1 MLMEWRSNCTEVCTV
16 CVAQFATYIPC
27 RVIVGGSVWVRGGL
41 QHPTH
46 TQNIPGLDSSWGSPL
61 SSKELSPVIL
71 TEDGAGKR
79 SDNIREKDRVFG
91 EPLVEKQWERVGK
104 NLRFNCSSES
114 LQETGPP
121 YDQTRLQQCNMLM
134 EWRSNCTE
142 VCTVGVA
149 QFATNIPCRVIVGG
163 SAWVRAISQQRL
175 IQHTPK
181 NSTIASGW
189 IGATIILCQYVRCQV
204 WSLTHFTQTR
214 KIDNTIC
221 PHNFPHFK
229 VSFGTCEAKSSTG
242 KVA

>member
-1 MLMEWRSNCTEVCTV
+1 M
-16 CVAQFATYIPC
+16 
-27 RVIVGGSVWVRGGL
+27 
-41 QHPTH
+41 
-46 TQNIPGLDSSWGSPL
+46 
-61 SSKELSPVIL
+61 IL

-79 SDNIREKDRVFG
+79 SDNIREKDRVFRRTTGRETVG
-91 EPLVEKQWERVGK
+91 ESVRK

-121 YDQTRLQQCNMLM
+121 YDQTRLQQCTMLM

-142 VCTVGVA
+142 VCTVCVA
-149 QFATNIPCRVIVGG
+149 QFATNIPCRMIVGG
-163 SAWVRAISQQRL
+163 SVWVRVIFQQRP

-181 NSTIASGW
+181 NSTIALGW
-189 IGATIILCQYVRCQV
+189 IGAGTIHYHPLSVCEVSGLESN
-204 WSLTHFTQTR
+204 SLHPRPR

-229 VSFGTCEAKSSTG
+229 VSFGSCEAKSSTR